1 MTHLKLH
8 LKKYSVTRRKHKRA
22 FLSKNCSDAN
32 KITNLVIKHQFKLVY
47 HNFKTFKLYN
57 KNMHIHSNLYYIH
70 IHVHATRLRL
80 LVKSTSLKVVMRNR
94 PLYINEGTT
103 LYIFKN
109 PMFIMFWSCLDFRHD
124 S

>member
-1 MTHLKLH
+1 MTHLELH
-8 LKKYSVTRRKHKRA
+8 LKKYSVTTRKHKRA

-57 KNMHIHSNLYYIH
+57 KNMYIHSDLYYIH
-70 IHVHATRLRL
+70 IHVHATHLRL

-103 LYIFKN
+103 LNIFKK
-109 PMFIMFWSCLDFRHD
+109 PCVYHVPAMFRLS